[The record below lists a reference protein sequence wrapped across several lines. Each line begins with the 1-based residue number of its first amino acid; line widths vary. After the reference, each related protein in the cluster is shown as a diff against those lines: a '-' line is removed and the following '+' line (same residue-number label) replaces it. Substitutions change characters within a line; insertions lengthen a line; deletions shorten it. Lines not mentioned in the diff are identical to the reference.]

1 MKAHIPEFLMRN
13 MRYHI
18 TFEIET
24 PKEADSEILQLIF
37 EDLMDDTICYLETR
51 GLRVKLKKIE
61 RKP

>member
-1 MKAHIPEFLMRN
+1 

-24 PKEADSEILQLIF
+24 PKEASTEIRQVIF
-37 EDLMDDTICYLETR
+37 EDLMDETIYYLEGQ

-61 RKP
+61 RKA